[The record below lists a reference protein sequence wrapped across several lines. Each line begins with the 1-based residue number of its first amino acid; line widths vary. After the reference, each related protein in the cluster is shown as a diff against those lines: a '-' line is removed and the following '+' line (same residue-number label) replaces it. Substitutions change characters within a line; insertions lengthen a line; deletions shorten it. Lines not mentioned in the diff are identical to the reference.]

1 MGTITQLRF
10 VCLISLVFFHT
21 FEVLVG
27 EAKFVVSRDDLKDK
41 LHKVSNGSFTRPAGS
56 GRTSRDD
63 SGSQQPG
70 NRYANQLKMVAR
82 LPPKQQR
89 LVLAGIGLEMQKKQ
103 QSDCNIFGGSAECK
117 SLPADSDFA
126 RMCPNHPLT
135 SDCVY
140 YNEELVEIEDDPMMD
155 LKAEMEEQGD
165 DQCERC
171 LHHEQELW
179 CAGAV
184 PPCGSFQQHVEVAIL
199 PAMVQLIDAREQGS
213 SAELMTVVAQ
223 AIPTIMQTMSLS
235 MPCREMCHRVINTCG
250 CGKEHTFG
258 SLISS
263 LQENTANENE
273 RKLPSG
279 IGEKVFSKVWDV
291 PICNLYSPANSSDF
305 TGACIP
311 ADGEVDEPCSW
322 CGSDNDLSTFVE
334 MQLAGQFAEQVY
346 GWVAGPLGL
355 MDIADE
361 FVSSEE
367 YDDTDYTVEGE
378 DYEDDSDDIV
388 IVLVVVGLLLLI
400 GSVATFLFVKTDTLK
415 NLFGRSDDTS
425 GTYRPVNLDSDG
437 LLPSPSTT
445 AL

>member
-1 MGTITQLRF
+1 M
-10 VCLISLVFFHT
+10 
-21 FEVLVG
+21 G
-27 EAKFVVSRDDLKDK
+27 EAKFAIPNKDSLKDK
-41 LHKVSNGSFTRPAGS
+41 LHKISNVSLTRPAGTGS
-56 GRTSRDD
+56 TSRDD

-70 NRYANQLKMVAR
+70 IKYANQLKMVAN

-89 LVLAGIGLEMQKKQ
+89 LVLAGIGLNMQKKQ
-103 QSDCNIFGGSAECK
+103 QSDCNIFGGAADCK

-140 YNEELVEIEDDPMMD
+140 YNEELVEIEDDPMTD

-165 DQCERC
+165 EQCERC

-213 SAELMTVVAQ
+213 SVELMTVVAQ

-235 MPCREMCHRVINTCG
+235 MPCREMCYRVINTCG

-263 LQENTANENE
+263 LQENTDDENE

-279 IGEKVFSKVWDV
+279 IGEKIFSKVWDV

-311 ADGEVDEPCSW
+311 ADGVLDEPCSW

-355 MDIADE
+355 MDVADE
-361 FVSSEE
+361 FVGSEE
-367 YDDTDYTVEGE
+367 YNDVSDYVDDEGDE
-378 DYEDDSDDIV
+378 GDADDII

-400 GSVATFLFVKTDTLK
+400 GGVASFLFIKTDTLK
-415 NLFGRSDDTS
+415 TLFGRLDDTS

-437 LLPSPSTT
+437 LLSPPAAT